1 MIDSEE
7 KFFSYLKGRMNP
19 EEKKKFEEELL
30 FSDNLNKDFADY
42 KKLHNILDDVKN
54 IRINKNYSESI
65 ITEFRKRKE
74 SRIINKSFS
83 KTRFAFTSIVL
94 VLIGYFL
101 ISFLN
106 QERSMEINSLLTEF
120 SETELES
127 LSRNTAYSVNVE
139 NNISDDDVSKI
150 DSIYKENLSASLNE
164 TIEENN
170 LDNIY
175 SINNVSDIDEYLSEN
190 DVELIYA
197 QLINKEIL

>member
-1 MIDSEE
+1 MNDSEE

-94 VLIGYFL
+94 ILIGYFL

-106 QERSMEINSLLTEF
+106 QERPMEINSLLTEF

-127 LSRNTAYSVNVE
+127 LSRNIAYSVNLE

-164 TIEENN
+164 TIEENR

>member
-7 KFFSYLKGRMNP
+7 KFFSYLKGIMNP

-94 VLIGYFL
+94 ILIGYFL

-106 QERSMEINSLLTEF
+106 QEKPMEINSLLTEF

-127 LSRNTAYSVNVE
+127 LSRNIAYSVNLE

-164 TIEENN
+164 TIEENR

>member
-94 VLIGYFL
+94 ILIGYFL

-106 QERSMEINSLLTEF
+106 QEKPMEINSLLTEF

-127 LSRNTAYSVNVE
+127 LSRNIAYSVNLE

-164 TIEENN
+164 TIEENR

>member
-7 KFFSYLKGRMNP
+7 KFFSYLKGRMNS
-19 EEKKKFEEELL
+19 EKKKEFEEELL
-30 FSDNLNKDFADY
+30 LSDNLNKDFADY
-42 KKLHNILDDVKN
+42 KKLQNILDDVKN
-54 IRINKNYSESI
+54 IRINKNYSVSI

-74 SRIINKSFS
+74 SRIITKSFS

-94 VLIGYFL
+94 ILIGYFL

-106 QERSMEINSLLTEF
+106 QEKPMEINSLLTEF

-127 LSRNTAYSVNVE
+127 LSRNIAYSVNVE

-164 TIEENN
+164 TIEENR

-190 DVELIYA
+190 DVELIYS

>member
-1 MIDSEE
+1 MIDSQE

-94 VLIGYFL
+94 ILIGYFL

-106 QERSMEINSLLTEF
+106 QERSLEINSLLTEF

-164 TIEENN
+164 TIEENR

>member
-1 MIDSEE
+1 MNDSEE

-94 VLIGYFL
+94 ILIGYFL

-106 QERSMEINSLLTEF
+106 QEKPMEINSLLTEF

-127 LSRNTAYSVNVE
+127 LSRNIAYSVNLE

-164 TIEENN
+164 TIEENR

>member
-7 KFFSYLKGRMNP
+7 KFFSYLKGGMNS
-19 EEKKKFEEELL
+19 EKKKEFEEELL
-30 FSDNLNKDFADY
+30 RSENLNKDFADY
-42 KKLHNILDDVKN
+42 KKLHSMLDDVKN

-94 VLIGYFL
+94 ILIGYFL

-164 TIEENN
+164 TIEENR

>member
-1 MIDSEE
+1 MIDLEE
-7 KFFSYLKGRMNP
+7 RFFSYLKGRMNP

-30 FSDNLNKDFADY
+30 DSENLNKNFADY
-42 KKLHNILDDVKN
+42 KKLHNILDDIKN

-94 VLIGYFL
+94 ILIGYFL

-127 LSRNTAYSVNVE
+127 LSQNTAYSVNVE

-164 TIEENN
+164 TIEENR

>member
-1 MIDSEE
+1 MVDSEE

-30 FSDNLNKDFADY
+30 CSENLNKDFADY

-74 SRIINKSFS
+74 SLIINQSFS
-83 KTRFAFTSIVL
+83 KTGFAFTSIVL
-94 VLIGYFL
+94 ILIGYFL

-106 QERSMEINSLLTEF
+106 QERPMQINSLLTEF

-127 LSRNTAYSVNVE
+127 LSRNTAFSVNVE

-164 TIEENN
+164 TIEENR

>member
-1 MIDSEE
+1 
-7 KFFSYLKGRMNP
+7 
-19 EEKKKFEEELL
+19 
-30 FSDNLNKDFADY
+30 
-42 KKLHNILDDVKN
+42 
-54 IRINKNYSESI
+54 
-65 ITEFRKRKE
+65 
-74 SRIINKSFS
+74 
-83 KTRFAFTSIVL
+83 
-94 VLIGYFL
+94 
-101 ISFLN
+101 
-106 QERSMEINSLLTEF
+106 MEINSLLTEF

>member
-30 FSDNLNKDFADY
+30 FSDNLNKDFTDY

-150 DSIYKENLSASLNE
+150 DSIYKESLSASLNE
-164 TIEENN
+164 TIEENR

>member
-1 MIDSEE
+1 MIESEE
-7 KFFSYLKGRMNP
+7 RFFSYLKGRMNP

-30 FSDNLNKDFADY
+30 RSDKLNKDFAYY
-42 KKLHNILDDVKN
+42 KKLHNIIDDVRN

-74 SRIINKSFS
+74 SPIINKSFS
-83 KTRFAFTSIVL
+83 KTRLAFASIVL
-94 VLIGYFL
+94 ILIGYLL

-106 QERSMEINSLLTEF
+106 QEKPVEIESLLTEF

-127 LSRNTAYSVNVE
+127 LSKNIGYSVNVD

-164 TIEENN
+164 TIDENS
-170 LDNIY
+170 LENIY
-175 SINNVSDIDEYLSEN
+175 SINNVSDIDEYLSDN
-190 DVELIYA
+190 DVELIYTE
-197 QLINKEIL
+197 LINKEIL